1 MAELVIRGGK
11 KLKGAIE
18 VGGGKNS
25 VLKGIAAS
33 LLFAG
38 PIRISNIPLIEDV
51 RRMTELLEG
60 LGAGVTENSRILKI
74 DPGALKGHKL
84 DNNNAKNIRASIFL
98 AGPPFARE
106 RRGGFSLSGRGVVRE

>member
-38 PIRISNIPLIEDV
+38 PLRISNLPQIEDV
-51 RRMTELLEG
+51 RRMCELLEG
-60 LGAGVTENSRILKI
+60 LGAKVTENSRILKI
-74 DPGALKGHKL
+74 DSGALKSHKL
-84 DNNNAKNIRASIFL
+84 DKNIAKIIRASIVL
-98 AGPPFARE
+98 DGP
-106 RRGGFSLSGRGVVRE
+106 LLV